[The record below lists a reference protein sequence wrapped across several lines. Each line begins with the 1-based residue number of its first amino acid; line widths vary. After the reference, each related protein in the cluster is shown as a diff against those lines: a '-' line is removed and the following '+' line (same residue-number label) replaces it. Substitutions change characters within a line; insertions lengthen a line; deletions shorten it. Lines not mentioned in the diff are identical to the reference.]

1 MAEEHQGGW
10 SPFVDPATC
19 NMSQILFLTL
29 MYGYVLFLASNL
41 ISDGSELLLLV
52 PRFAPVVGSVVLPV
66 LGAVPDG
73 MMVLFSGLGRDAQ
86 SQVSVGVGA
95 LAGST
100 IMLLTLP
107 WFLAVWSGRV
117 NIVDGKATYKRPAGA
132 DGNWAKLNPPGHVS
146 LLHTGVAFTPE
157 LKTNAKTMCLTCLS
171 YAIIQVPSLFSD
183 KPENKMEW
191 DAKGEKMRKALHKES
206 SAECWWAVLGLLC
219 CVFLF
224 ARYLHDMWKESQ
236 HTEGAVVDKIAE
248 CNVQAMK
255 SGQLSLRGALA
266 QFRTFSWDSLCN
278 KGNLDEVLMDKR
290 SMDEVKRMCKILAPF
305 FAYYDVNGDNQI
317 DCDEFCMIFKDVHEA
332 LPMDMQKRMFEAADV
347 DQSGYISF
355 EEFVACLMSFA
366 LDPCND
372 LSDQGDSGRKRHMV
386 DPKTYLK
393 QDEKKGDDEEDDEE
407 EQEMEDIPEDLADL
421 DPEEQQRVIKARAA
435 TKMAMGTG
443 LVLVFS
449 DPMVDLLSE
458 IGVRLNISGFYVA
471 FVLAP
476 LASNA
481 SELVAAFNYAK
492 KRTVS
497 SITTSLSTLEGAGI
511 MNNTFCLGIFLGL
524 VYFKNLAWE
533 FTAETLA
540 IVIIQ
545 FAVAAVVLTREVSTL
560 LDGIL
565 VLLMYPLS
573 LFVVWFL
580 ENEVGLD

>member
-1 MAEEHQGGW
+1 
-10 SPFVDPATC
+10 
-19 NMSQILFLTL
+19 MSQILFLTG

-73 MMVLFSGLGRDAQ
+73 MMVLFSGLGPDAQ
-86 SQVSVGVGA
+86 NQVSVGVGA

-107 WFLAVWSGRV
+107 WFLAILSGRV
-117 NIVDGKATYKRPAGA
+117 NIVDGKPTYKRPAGA
-132 DGNWAKLNPPGHVS
+132 DPSWTKLDPPTNLS
-146 LLHTGVAFTPE
+146 LLSTGVAVTQE
-157 LKTNAKTMCLTCLS
+157 LKTNAKTMCMTCLA
-171 YAIIQVPSLFSD
+171 YAIIQVPALMHD
-183 KPENKMEW
+183 HNKSGDTTKQYE
-191 DAKGEKMRKALHKES
+191 KALKNEAG
-206 SAECWWAVLGLLC
+206 AENLWALVGLFAC
-219 CVFLF
+219 IVLF
-224 ARYLHDMWKESQ
+224 ARYLYDMWKESQ

-248 CNVQAMK
+248 TNVQAMK

-278 KGNLDEVLMDKR
+278 KGNLDEVLLDKR

-305 FAYYDVNGDNQI
+305 FAYYDANGDNKI

-332 LPMDMQKRMFEAADV
+332 LPLDMQKRMFEAADV

-372 LSDQGDSGRKRHMV
+372 LSDQGDTGRKRHMV

-393 QDEKKGDDEEDDEE
+393 QDEKKGDEEEEDDE

-421 DPEEQQRVIKARAA
+421 EPEAQQVIIKRRAFM
-435 TKMAMGTG
+435 KMAFGTG
-443 LVLVFS
+443 LVLIFS
-449 DPMVDLLSE
+449 DPMVDLLGE
-458 IGVRLNISGFYVA
+458 IGNRLDISGFYVA

-481 SELVAAFNYAK
+481 SELVAAYNYAK
-492 KRTVS
+492 KRTVG

-511 MNNTFCLGIFLGL
+511 MNNTFCLGIFLAL
-524 VYFKNLAWE
+524 VYFKHLAWE
-533 FTAETLA
+533 FTAETLS

-545 FAVAAVVLTREVSTL
+545 FAVAAVVLTRDVSTL
-560 LDGIL
+560 LDGVI
-565 VLLMYPLS
+565 VLSFYPLS
-573 LFVVWFL
+573 LLLVYVL
-580 ENEVGLD
+580 ENKLGLD